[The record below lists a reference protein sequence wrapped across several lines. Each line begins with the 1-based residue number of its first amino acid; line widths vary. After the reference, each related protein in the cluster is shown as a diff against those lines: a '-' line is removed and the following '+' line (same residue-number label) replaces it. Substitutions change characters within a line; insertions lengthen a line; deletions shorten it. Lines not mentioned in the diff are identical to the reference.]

1 MPFPLIFGILAGV
14 AAAAIGTVAVLANW
28 DEIVD
33 WFKKEFLP
41 TLEEL
46 WNKVKSDVI
55 HAAKVFVDK
64 VLEKGEWL
72 VEFIHK
78 LYYKEDN
85 QWYEQTTTRKCDEDK
100 VPDWAKAKAKANTEP
115 DVTDR
120 VEQELQVE
128 I

>member
-78 LYYKEDN
+78 LYYKELKLPRS
-85 QWYEQTTTRKCDEDK
+85 RKWPQALPRIACTICPAPK
-100 VPDWAKAKAKANTEP
+100 IPFNLPPALGQRP
-115 DVTDR
+115 F
-120 VEQELQVE
+120 
-128 I
+128 

>member
-41 TLEEL
+41 TLEKL
-46 WNKVKSDVI
+46 WNDVKTEVI

-85 QWYEQTTTRKCDEDK
+85 QWYEQTTKRACSEDE
-100 VPDWAKAKAKANTEP
+100 VPSWVKEKAKTNKQS

-120 VEQELQVE
+120 IEQELQVE